1 MATLPASDFLA
12 VQFPAD
18 TAITVDPNGVAL
30 AVTVP
35 GLHSF
40 MSTKDIAFV
49 GPVMIMKHP
58 QNKLS
63 GFVCDEIQTLA

>member
-1 MATLPASDFLA
+1 MATLSSTDFLA
-12 VQFPAD
+12 VQFPAE
-18 TAITVDPNGVAL
+18 TLITVDPNGAAL

-40 MSTKDIAFV
+40 MSTKDIAFT

-63 GFVCDEIQTLA
+63 GFVCDDIQTLA